1 VSKYVVS
8 IKTIFSQNSN
18 SDNAFYMKKYLKNQ
32 FEFYGIKAPLRRD
45 IAKPFL
51 KKENLPSA
59 NEIEHIIFELWNE
72 PQREVQHF
80 AMELLFKYSKNLKA
94 EDYSI
99 FESMITTK
107 SWWDTVDFIAVNLV
121 GNHFKI
127 HPQLKVP
134 ISEKWINSEDMWLN
148 RTAILFQ
155 LKYKESTDEKI
166 LFSYILKHCSSSEF
180 FLRKAIGWALR
191 EYSKT
196 NPSSVL
202 EFVKENETKLSGL
215 SKREALRIITKV

>member
-1 VSKYVVS
+1 MSEYIQSLKNILSK
-8 IKTIFSQNSN
+8 NSN
-18 SDNAFYMKKYLKNQ
+18 KENAFFMKKYLKNQ
-32 FEFYGIKAPLRRD
+32 FEFYGIKAPLRRELT
-45 IAKPFL
+45 KSFL
-51 KKENLPSA
+51 KKENLPSK
-59 NEIEHIIFELWNE
+59 NEIKNIIFELWNE
-72 PQREVQHF
+72 PQRELQHF
-80 AMELLFKYSKNLKA
+80 AMELLFKYSKILKA

-99 FESMITTK
+99 FESMITSK

-127 HPQLKVP
+127 HSQLKAP

-155 LKYKESTDEKI
+155 LKYKETIDEKI
-166 LFSYILKHCSSSEF
+166 LFAYILKHCSSSEF
-180 FLRKAIGWALR
+180 FLRKVIGWALR